1 MHNKYYSIKTR
12 AIDGK
17 AFDSMKEARRYEQ
30 LLLLSKAGEI
40 TDLQCQVKFELLPP
54 QYETYERYSKTG
66 ERLKDGRRLLERGI
80 DYVADFVYTDKNG
93 ERIVEDTKGFKRGA
107 AYQIF
112 TIKRKLMCSIHGIR
126 VKEI

>member
-1 MHNKYYSIKTR
+1 
-12 AIDGK
+12 
-17 AFDSMKEARRYEQ
+17 MKEARRYEQ

-112 TIKRKLMCSIHGIR
+112 TIKRKLMYSIHGIR
-126 VKEI
+126 IKEV